1 LTGITNNSDGKTLN
15 NKLKEDKKKGAFGK
29 AYAGTD
35 FNKYYDGKALYN
47 KFVGKKKLSAYVTKS
62 NVNTGSLDWQ
72 DRQKLGIEDD
82 MEYDEIGGFYYSFGS
97 SDEFSNWNLQ
107 GLPQSTSAGALYS
120 NKWNEDKQGLNGS
133 YTYNRLS
140 TTNQSSNLVQQ
151 ILENTVNYRNKYTN
165 SNALN
170 EKHSVN
176 GKYEWKIDSLASL
189 KFTTA
194 DLYKTNS
201 LFGNTYSEYL
211 NAEKQFINNS
221 NQSVNNSTN
230 RTQSDNQ
237 LTYKQLFKKKDR
249 LWLTSAR
256 FGYTKDDQNQVL
268 VTRTNFYKENQLDST
283 DLLDQMKIIYGE
295 SKTLGLK
302 TTYSEPLSPKSS
314 LIIEYAYNQNNSTSD
329 RSTYNKSNNDKYD
342 EFDPLYSNNFDL
354 KAYSN
359 SGTAI
364 FKFTDNKLRFS
375 AGSGASSVKLRLFDK
390 DRNNQ
395 TSYTFNKLTP
405 QAQIGY
411 AFKPQTR
418 LSISY
423 RGTTI
428 QPNINQ
434 LQPILNN
441 NDPLDVFVGNPDLKL
456 GFRHSISAFFNQYKV
471 LKQTGIWLNASYNA
485 TNNDIVNSISLDTA
499 KGKQQYKPVNVNGN
513 QNWWLWT
520 SWHKGEGEKKLG
532 VGLQFN
538 GNGGRNISFL
548 NEKRNV
554 TNYYTINF
562 RPSINYDFGGEK
574 GSFDLGPNIGYNGSV
589 SSLQPDLK
597 NNYFSYGGNLNAFKS
612 LPWKMEINTE
622 LTVNLQQKIRG
633 FSQSPDIIIWNANL
647 TKKVFKDKS
656 GKIILSAND
665 ILDKNKGFDRS
676 ISSNYISE
684 NRYSRISRYF
694 LLKFEW
700 SFNKMPGT
708 K

>member
-1 LTGITNNSDGKTLN
+1 
-15 NKLKEDKKKGAFGK
+15 
-29 AYAGTD
+29 
-35 FNKYYDGKALYN
+35 
-47 KFVGKKKLSAYVTKS
+47 
-62 NVNTGSLDWQ
+62 
-72 DRQKLGIEDD
+72 
-82 MEYDEIGGFYYSFGS
+82 M
-97 SDEFSNWNLQ
+97 
-107 GLPQSTSAGALYS
+107 
-120 NKWNEDKQGLNGS
+120 
-133 YTYNRLS
+133 
-140 TTNQSSNLVQQ
+140 
-151 ILENTVNYRNKYTN
+151 
-165 SNALN
+165 
-170 EKHSVN
+170 
-176 GKYEWKIDSLASL
+176 
-189 KFTTA
+189 
-194 DLYKTNS
+194 
-201 LFGNTYSEYL
+201 
-211 NAEKQFINNS
+211 
-221 NQSVNNSTN
+221 
-230 RTQSDNQ
+230 
-237 LTYKQLFKKKDR
+237 
-249 LWLTSAR
+249 
-256 FGYTKDDQNQVL
+256 
-268 VTRTNFYKENQLDST
+268 
-283 DLLDQMKIIYGE
+283 
-295 SKTLGLK
+295 
-302 TTYSEPLSPKSS
+302 
-314 LIIEYAYNQNNSTSD
+314 
-329 RSTYNKSNNDKYD
+329 
-342 EFDPLYSNNFDL
+342 
-354 KAYSN
+354 
-359 SGTAI
+359 
-364 FKFTDNKLRFS
+364 
-375 AGSGASSVKLRLFDK
+375 
-390 DRNNQ
+390 
-395 TSYTFNKLTP
+395 
-405 QAQIGY
+405 
-411 AFKPQTR
+411 
-418 LSISY
+418 
-423 RGTTI
+423 
-428 QPNINQ
+428 
-434 LQPILNN
+434 QPILNN

-574 GSFDLGPNIGYNGSV
+574 GSFDLGRNIGYNGSV